1 MKIRLWVVLAGVMA
15 LAGVTTG
22 FLFTVQVL
30 GPHARRPRYGAGAGL
45 GSSSFKALSAP
56 TSEP

>member
-1 MKIRLWVVLAGVMA
+1 MKVRVWVVVAGVIA

-30 GPHARRPRYGAGAGL
+30 GPHARRPRDGAGAGL
-45 GSSSFKALSAP
+45 GSSSLKALSRRAP
-56 TSEP
+56 ET